1 VKRVLLLSLAAGA
14 LGVGSSKGSDK
25 APIVLIETSMGN
37 IKVEL
42 DPEKAPITVKNF
54 LDYVNEKFYDGLIIH
69 RVAPAFVI
77 QGGGFSPSLEQKKTK
92 APIKNE
98 AANGLSN
105 SRGTIAMARTDVA
118 DSATSQFYIN
128 LRDNAMLD
136 KQFEQKHVGYCVFG
150 KVIDGMDVVD
160 KIGEVER
167 TTKRSRT
174 GMMTDVPSQDIVI
187 KSIRRV
193 DKD

>member
-25 APIVLIETSMGN
+25 APVVLIETSLGN

-42 DPEKAPITVKNF
+42 DAEKAPMTVKNF
-54 LDYVNEKFYDGLIIH
+54 LDYVSEKFYDGTIFH
-69 RVAPAFVI
+69 RVKNAFVI
-77 QGGGFSPSLEQKKTK
+77 QGGGFTPDLEQKKTK

-105 SRGTIAMARTDVA
+105 SRGTMAMARTNVP

-128 LRDNAMLD
+128 LRDNAALD
-136 KQFEQKHVGYCVFG
+136 KQFDPQHVGYCVFG
-150 KVIDGMDVVD
+150 RVIDGMDVVD
-160 KIGEVER
+160 KIGEVET

-174 GMMTDVPSQDIVI
+174 GMMADVPSQAVVI